1 MSLQESVADAP
12 FFIVGNDRSGTTML
26 RLVLDRSREAALPPE
41 SMFLID
47 FESTR
52 RRGDLAD
59 RERATEFL
67 AAVWSHP
74 KVRLWGLP
82 PEPPPVP
89 QGLSHE
95 EAYRFCVEAPYR
107 AYAAL
112 QGKER
117 FGDKTPA
124 YLHHVDRLLEVW
136 PQARVVVLV
145 RDGRDVAL
153 SILRVPFGPN
163 NVWAA
168 GRWWARGIRLGLE
181 AERRHPGQVRSL
193 RYEDVVADPGPA
205 VRELCVFLGLMFDPA
220 MLEIEKSDPAKI
232 VKDQAG
238 WFTGL
243 SDGINTSA
251 VGKWRRELTPRQQ
264 RTFVAAAGPELA
276 ELGYEPGEAGSV
288 SAGESLLYGLHDV
301 SRRALN
307 VVKLRLVQ
315 ERGRELGLVLR
326 RKLAG
331 A

>member
-1 MSLQESVADAP
+1 
-12 FFIVGNDRSGTTML
+12 ML

-47 FESTR
+47 FESVR
-52 RRGDLAD
+52 RQGELSDH
-59 RERATEFL
+59 ERATTFL

-74 KVRLWGLP
+74 KVKLWGLP
-82 PEPPPVP
+82 PDPPQVP
-89 QGLSHE
+89 DGLSHE
-95 EAYRFCVEAPYR
+95 DAYRFCVEAPYR

-168 GRWWARGIRLGLE
+168 GRWWARGIRVGLD
-181 AERRHPGQVRSL
+181 AERRHPGQVLSV
-193 RYEDVVADPGPA
+193 RYEDVVADPA
-205 VRELCVFLGLMFDPA
+205 TAARALCEFLGLTFDPA

-243 SDGINTSA
+243 AEGINASA

-264 RTFVAAAGPELA
+264 RTFLAAAGPELA
-276 ELGYEPGEAGSV
+276 ELGYELGDVGSV
-288 SAGESLLYGLHDV
+288 SATQAFLYGLHDAG
-301 SRRALN
+301 RRALN
-307 VVKLRLVQ
+307 VVKLRIVQ

-331 A
+331 V